1 MTSQTGSSGAGNV
14 PAGANAAGN
23 APAGASD
30 ASVATAMAAA
40 IRDQPKQVRYPDYR
54 PTEDFTLWLSGYRA
68 RVMSAYG
75 FKPTETTKIED
86 EIIRSI
92 SGKLAV
98 GAALDAYDRL
108 ETDDKNSYAKLINK
122 LTEEFLDPHE
132 KRKFNADFGY
142 NTRHK
147 GQSIKEFM
155 QEVKKDMT
163 RYSRLP
169 ETVVMVGG
177 GVTKNPAREAEG
189 VRRFMEGMR
198 DDKGEMDDDLADHLD
213 YHLMEDTELTWNNAI
228 KVASRWEMART
239 RRGYKNAKPK
249 RSSKSKRDAMGDSD
263 DEDKSSD
270 SDEDV
275 KAANGKGKKG
285 KKKEKKSGFV
295 SALADRVHE
304 NRMKIEGLETTQE
317 RMLAAQ
323 EATNCMLQEI
333 SAKMDVMLSV
343 QDTEQRSQLSDAYWT
358 RTSDPVES
366 YGD

>member
-1 MTSQTGSSGAGNV
+1 MSQGSNPGTSGGGD
-14 PAGANAAGN
+14 
-23 APAGASD
+23 APAPGAEG
-30 ASVATAMAAA
+30 VNRGGERVAMAVASA
-40 IRDQPKQVRYPDYR
+40 FRDQPKQIRYPDYR

-68 RVMSAYG
+68 RVTSAYG
-75 FKPTETTKIED
+75 FKPADTTKIED

-108 ETDDKNSYAKLINK
+108 EPDDKNSYAKLVEK

-132 KRKFNADFGY
+132 KRKFNENFGY

-147 GQSIKEFM
+147 GQSIKEFL

-169 ETVVMVGG
+169 EMVVTAGG

-189 VRRFMEGMR
+189 VRRFKEGMR
-198 DDKGEMDDDLADHLD
+198 DEKGKVDDDLADHLD
-213 YHLMEDTELTWNNAI
+213 YHLMEDTELTWSNAI

-239 RRGYKNAKPK
+239 RRDYKNKPNW
-249 RSSKSKRDAMGDSD
+249 SSKSKRDTTGDSD
-263 DEDKSSD
+263 AEDKSSD

-275 KAANGKGKKG
+275 KAVEGKSKKG
-285 KKKEKKSGFV
+285 KKKEKKPGFM

-304 NRMKIEGLETTQE
+304 NQMKIEVLETTQE

-323 EATNCMLQEI
+323 EATNCALQDI
-333 SAKMDVMLSV
+333 SAKMDIILSI
-343 QDTEQRSQLSDAYWT
+343 QNTEQRSQLSDVYWSC
-358 RTSDPVES
+358 TSDPVDS